1 MIEMTLGGTLDSAR
15 TRMER
20 APAYARQE
28 RRPRMAGVTKEE
40 LTNALIQQAVALFGE
55 ERVEQLRPSLEE
67 RVEQLW
73 LLDQALLD
81 RDEEPAVMYL
91 P

>member
-1 MIEMTLGGTLDSAR
+1 MTLGGALDSAR

-28 RRPRMAGVTKEE
+28 RRPRMAGGTKEE
-40 LTNALIQQAVALFGE
+40 LTNALIRQAIALFGE
-55 ERVEQLRPSLEE
+55 VSVEQLRPGLEE
-67 RVEQLW
+67 LAEQLW
-73 LLDQALLD
+73 LLDQASLD
-81 RDEEPAVMYL
+81 RDEEPAVMYF